1 MILYQLISQLMMAI
15 SLGIFCLVLFH
26 LKDRTPFPL
35 LFVAYFLAGSAVGT
49 FESNLLVSVGS
60 QNKFW
65 SILGIPI
72 GVNMIT
78 IGGFL
83 LLAQGVFC
91 GWIFLGS
98 LVAVLVGMFI
108 FSIRIFPASVGS
120 SNLTLRDLLF
130 QVKNFRKWLPKIA
143 IHSGAL
149 ACCRVFGALFN
160 PGVLLYIYSS
170 QYINFTLYHRTL
182 LKFYFFVIYNS
193 TFFIGDMAGRQIM
206 YNRKIVFPF
215 LFLLFPL
222 VGATMA
228 LLPWAEIAVISGF
241 FIQLAN
247 GCIYAQS
254 TRHIEAKVDPKY
266 SLISFSVWLFLGD
279 IGSIIGTNSIQWV
292 AMGRRYLLARYF

>member
-1 MILYQLISQLMMAI
+1 
-15 SLGIFCLVLFH
+15 
-26 LKDRTPFPL
+26 
-35 LFVAYFLAGSAVGT
+35 
-49 FESNLLVSVGS
+49 
-60 QNKFW
+60 
-65 SILGIPI
+65 
-72 GVNMIT
+72 MIT

-120 SNLTLRDLLF
+120 SNLTLRDLFVITFSCSFFVL
-130 QVKNFRKWLPKIA
+130 KKRPA